1 MAARPLTEAVQ
12 QAEQALSGGNYRSAA
27 DTCRRVLGQFP
38 EFATAHRV
46 LGEALLEDGDVAGA
60 EQAFVDV
67 LQRDPQSSAAYAGL
81 SKIAESRGDQD
92 SALAYAQVAWENA
105 PRHSDLRDRVAILS
119 EQLYGQGGRLHL
131 TRAALTS
138 LHFLAGRWSRAAAEA
153 GGVLAEHPDRI
164 DVQLRL
170 AEALWRRGSLTSA
183 GNACRAV
190 LATAPSSVLALL
202 MLADV
207 ERQENQPEA
216 AAEHLEQARKIDPDG
231 VRAADLVT
239 IGSPDLAEFILPTTL
254 PVFNDM
260 GETTLEAER
269 PRIAPAPDFS
279 WSNDVSQASENQA
292 IAEMSAADSA
302 ETTADYDV
310 SLPDDAEIEAA
321 RPPAQAASGY
331 TSMLRSLEGEGLQ
344 PFYLEGETED
354 TALEAFEITDE
365 ASTGDETFGLVSDEE
380 LEAARPPSESPR
392 GYTTLLNSLDDS
404 GLEPFQVD
412 DADSEALTDELTE
425 PPAAAE
431 IGTVAAVE
439 DAATTDTTD
448 EFGVMAPADASN
460 EAVTAEASEDAGA
473 GDLSAALTA
482 GWDDIDAEIER
493 AIPTENSWRG
503 YTGQLRDLDAAGFKP
518 FSIDGVD
525 DDIDEAEIAANASE
539 TLDELSFLSETSF
552 ESAGTAQV
560 ESNPMDTDLT
570 EGWSAVDDEIQNAIP
585 SDSAADEVVLEG
597 FDLSGVEPFTLDDD
611 QAGSDRVADT
621 YDSAMT
627 SARDVVPSDLVADI
641 DLWSFE
647 DQPSVVHE
655 AEAENASIDDIFGE
669 GESNLTIED
678 LDLSELEMLDGVS
691 DATEEAASADEE
703 FGALDLSALEDGDD
717 DETLLSETDLDELDA
732 VEPVGE
738 ETADL
743 AAATEA
749 SPELASAQTD
759 EIVVSSDE
767 PAFEMPTEPAVFAGD
782 SAAPQPAHAVE
793 IAASGGV
800 HMTIEHLGVDASL
813 FERVR
818 QAKAQRVEAGELQG
832 NQLLP
837 GVEPPGPTLE
847 ELEQQA
853 AENPDDVEA
862 RRQFA
867 AALVGAE
874 DHGRALGEYRAM
886 HVGRMPF
893 EADDLESLGR
903 VAEMPE
909 QSVPANRLLGAIHRR
924 SGNLGLSAKH
934 YRDALTAQRD
944 NAKKEA

>member
-12 QAEQALSGGNYRSAA
+12 QAEEALNDGNYRSAV

-46 LGEALLEDGDVAGA
+46 LGEALLEDDDIAGA
-60 EQAFVDV
+60 EHAFADV

-105 PRHSDLRDRVAILS
+105 PRQSDLRDRVATLS

-138 LHFLAGRWSRAAAEA
+138 LHFQAGRWSRAAAEA
-153 GGVLAEHPDRI
+153 AGVLTEHPNRV
-164 DVQLRL
+164 DVQLRQ
-170 AEALWRRGSLTSA
+170 AEALWRRGSLASA
-183 GNACRAV
+183 GNACRSV
-190 LATAPSSVLALL
+190 LATSPSSVLALL

-207 ERQENQPEA
+207 ERQQNQPEA

-254 PVFNDM
+254 PVFNDVA
-260 GETTLEAER
+260 ETTIEAER

-279 WSNDVSQASENQA
+279 WSAADVPQAPDETA
-292 IAEMSAADSA
+292 ATEASAADTSEA
-302 ETTADYDV
+302 FADYDV

-344 PFYLEGETED
+344 PFHLGGESED
-354 TALEAFEITDE
+354 TSLDAFEMTDE
-365 ASTGDETFGLVSDEE
+365 ATTDDETFGLVSDEE

-392 GYTTLLNSLDDS
+392 GYTTLLNSLDDT

-412 DADSEALTDELTE
+412 DAGSEAVTDELNE
-425 PPAAAE
+425 QPAAAE
-431 IGTVAAVE
+431 TGTVAE
-439 DAATTDTTD
+439 LDDASTTDMID
-448 EFGVMAPADASN
+448 EFGVVASADS
-460 EAVTAEASEDAGA
+460 AEASESADT
-473 GDLSAALTA
+473 GDLSTALTA

-493 AIPTENSWRG
+493 AIPKADSWRG
-503 YTGQLRDLDAAGFKP
+503 YTGQLRDLDEAGLKP
-518 FSIDGVD
+518 FSIEGVD
-525 DDIDEAEIAANASE
+525 DDAEETGLAAEAGD
-539 TLDELSFLSETSF
+539 TLDDLSFLSDVGL
-552 ESAGTAQV
+552 ESAGAAQV
-560 ESNPMDTDLT
+560 ESNPMDADLT

-585 SDSAADEVVLEG
+585 SDSATDDEVLDG
-597 FDLSGVEPFTLDDD
+597 FDLSGVEPFALDDD
-611 QAGSDRVADT
+611 QAGTEQAIDT
-621 YDSAMT
+621 YDSATT

-641 DLWSFE
+641 DLWTFE

-655 AEAENASIDDIFGE
+655 AAPNSASIDDIFGE
-669 GESNLTIED
+669 GESDLAIED
-678 LDLSELEMLDGVS
+678 LDLSELEMLDS
-691 DATEEAASADEE
+691 APEAAEETTASDDEFE
-703 FGALDLSALEDGDD
+703 PFDLSALEGSGDGG
-717 DETLLSETDLDELDA
+717 ETVLSETDLDDLGA
-732 VEPVGE
+732 AEPVSE

-743 AAATEA
+743 AASVEA
-749 SPELASAQTD
+749 AP
-759 EIVVSSDE
+759 V
-767 PAFEMPTEPAVFAGD
+767 FEMTTEPGAFSGD
-782 SAAPQPAHAVE
+782 SEAPQPAHAVE
-793 IAASGGV
+793 VAASGGV
-800 HMTIEHLGVDASL
+800 QMTIEHLGVDASL

-818 QAKAQRVEAGELQG
+818 QAKMQRIEAGELQG

-847 ELEQQA
+847 ELEQHV

-867 AALVGAE
+867 TALVGAE
-874 DHGRALGEYRAM
+874 DHGRALAEYRAM
-886 HVGRMPF
+886 HTSRMPF
-893 EADDLESLGR
+893 EADDLESLVR
-903 VAEMPE
+903 VAEQPE
-909 QSVPANRLLGAIHRR
+909 HSVAGNQLLGAIHRR

-934 YRDALTAQRD
+934 YRDALAAHRD